1 MVRDNNQNINC
12 VPSNDITES
21 IGYWI
26 RVGLTNI
33 SNSAYEKIILCL
45 EVLLSI
51 YLSILMNQIIYILV
65 LVDGSG
71 WL

>member
-12 VPSNDITES
+12 VPSNDIAEI

>member
-12 VPSNDITES
+12 VPSNDIAES

>member
-12 VPSNDITES
+12 VPSNDIAES

-45 EVLLSI
+45 EALLSI
-51 YLSILMNQIIYILV
+51 
-65 LVDGSG
+65 
-71 WL
+71 